1 MAIST
6 SEAQYIIESALTNY
20 RIDGRTQ
27 NEHRPYTIT
36 NKSHHTNNNSSS
48 TQQQHSVS
56 SPSLILSNGSS
67 RIHLPGSTTDILCS
81 VKADLVHPSPSKPNE
96 GVVELNVDLSLCGG
110 GGTVGGSSTAG
121 GGASKQRR
129 QQREEESQ
137 ITSLLQRLVLPHAVN
152 YTKLVVWPS
161 KYVWR
166 LTIDIVILR
175 CDGCVL
181 DACSIALREALCNTM
196 LPKVQAVMGNENDN
210 GNGNGGSGGGASSKN
225 DLMVDGDY
233 KMATPPEGAS
243 ACPLVV
249 TVSVLSAH
257 PMLLVSSDSDKKKK
271 RHRSITII
279 DARTEE
285 EACAKSRVC
294 VSVDQNGMVCG
305 VHTLGGGGGGGGS
318 GALED
323 DNSITSSMPLNM
335 LGDIVNSA
343 AMASKNLYKLLNGDF
358 SNKKISNMKV
368 QTTVDGDDG
377 YGYLLKNHLLI
388 Q

>member
-1 MAIST
+1 
-6 SEAQYIIESALTNY
+6 
-20 RIDGRTQ
+20 
-27 NEHRPYTIT
+27 
-36 NKSHHTNNNSSS
+36 
-48 TQQQHSVS
+48 
-56 SPSLILSNGSS
+56 
-67 RIHLPGSTTDILCS
+67 
-81 VKADLVHPSPSKPNE
+81 
-96 GVVELNVDLSLCGG
+96 
-110 GGTVGGSSTAG
+110 
-121 GGASKQRR
+121 
-129 QQREEESQ
+129 
-137 ITSLLQRLVLPHAVN
+137 
-152 YTKLVVWPS
+152 
-161 KYVWR
+161 
-166 LTIDIVILR
+166 
-175 CDGCVL
+175 
-181 DACSIALREALCNTM
+181 
-196 LPKVQAVMGNENDN
+196 MGNENDN

-257 PMLLVSSDSDKKKK
+257 PMLVSSSDKKKK

-305 VHTLGGGGGGGGS
+305 VHTLGGGGGS

-343 AMASKNLYKLLNGDF
+343 AM
-358 SNKKISNMKV
+358 
-368 QTTVDGDDG
+368 
-377 YGYLLKNHLLI
+377 
-388 Q
+388 